1 MTTHEGNSEHGG
13 VHDSCT
19 SLAVVA
25 TERVNVTMD
34 KAALAAARAAA
45 IGDNVSL
52 SEWLSKAAWDRAVA
66 QAARVSAEQDRR
78 VPDELPGWD
87 DAAADR
93 IFGRDAA

>member
-1 MTTHEGNSEHGG
+1 MTTSDRNFEHGR
-13 VHDSCT
+13 VHDICT
-19 SLAVVA
+19 SLTVVA

-45 IGDNVSL
+45 LGDNVSL

-66 QAARVSAEQDRR
+66 QAARASAEQDRLL
-78 VPDELPGWD
+78 PDELPGWD
-87 DAAADR
+87 EDAADR